1 MNLELNGRT
10 ILLGAMI
17 VLGLCLEALKL
28 WPSSVSAPVKAVAA
42 IEEHL
47 FHSKPYAESDRRLHN
62 MAKAPMAVLPKHVA
76 PVAFDLKGLAEKASA
91 EQSKTAEQA
100 KKVDDAA
107 KDWHWVYNRKLGQ
120 WVWKKKSDKKD
131 ATKDDTKSVAKT
143 PTIQIPKI
151 NGDGSGS
158 DAAAA
163 TGVGSGSPA
172 TTGYGALASGSGTR
186 FLSQAEWEALLLKSP
201 NSTETKY
208 FAQQYKNHM
217 VTETVFY
224 AIVAEMLKSSNV
236 DMQQQGVLALSLTPS
251 AESFVK
257 LASISTQT
265 TTLQQSVTTA
275 LNAYSSTS
283 NLDEL
288 KTVLQRNQS
297 NTTVITAALA
307 QLQTAIS
314 NSTKGGGTTNPGSQG
329 GTNTSIFQSFVSVL
343 TSLASNNSAVASQA
357 QNILSQLNASSSSIA
372 QN

>member
-1 MNLELNGRT
+1 MNLELNTRT
-10 ILLGAMI
+10 ILVGAMI

-28 WPSSVSAPVKAVAA
+28 WPSSVSAPIKAVAA

-47 FHSKPYAESDRRLHN
+47 FHAKPYAETEQKLHR
-62 MAKAPMAVLPKHVA
+62 MATTPNAVLPKTTS
-76 PVAFDLKGLAEKASA
+76 PVTFDLKGLAEKASA

-120 WVWKKKSDKKD
+120 WVWKKKSDKKE
-131 ATKDDTKSVAKT
+131 ATKEETKVAAKT
-143 PTIQIPKI
+143 PNITIPSA
-151 NGDGSGS
+151 NGNGSAADGTS
-158 DAAAA
+158 AA
-163 TGVGSGSPA
+163 GVGSGTPA
-172 TTGYGALASGSGTR
+172 TSGYAALASGSGTR
-186 FLSQAEWEALLLKSP
+186 FLSQAEWEALLLKTP
-201 NSTETKY
+201 NSTQTKY

-217 VTETVFY
+217 VTESVFY

-265 TTLQQSVTTA
+265 TSLQQSVTTA
-275 LNAYSSTS
+275 LNAYSTTS

-288 KTVLQRNQS
+288 RTVLQQNAA
-297 NTTVITAALA
+297 NTTVVTAALT

-314 NSTKGGGTTNPGSQG
+314 NSTKGGTTNPGSQG
-329 GTNTSIFQSFVSVL
+329 GTNTSLFQSFVTVL
-343 TSLASNNSAVASQA
+343 TTLASTNANVASQA
-357 QNILSQLNASSSSIA
+357 QNILSQLNASSIA